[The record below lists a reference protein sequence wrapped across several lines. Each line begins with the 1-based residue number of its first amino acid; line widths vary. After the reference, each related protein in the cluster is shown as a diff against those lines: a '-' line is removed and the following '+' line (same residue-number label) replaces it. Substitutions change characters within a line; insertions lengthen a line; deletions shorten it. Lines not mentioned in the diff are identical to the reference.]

1 MFALKCGILL
11 FQESNFLVFVFV
23 LLTDRFKV
31 AGPDGSLYTV
41 SHDDELGSDD
51 EP

>member
-1 MFALKCGILL
+1 MLSRFNVASWYSKSLTILY
-11 FQESNFLVFVFV
+11 FV
-23 LLTDRFKV
+23 LLIYRFKV